1 MLAIAIAKYFKIK
14 EKNIFKSIE
23 SYKPN
28 NNRSQ
33 VVDSGNN
40 LIILD
45 AYNANPSSMNK
56 MINSFYKIK
65 KENKI
70 CILGDMGELGK
81 FSQNEHSGI
90 INLINSLNITTYF
103 IGAEFYKA
111 TNNNS
116 FENIEDFKDFLNT
129 NTISNSTIL
138 IKGSRSQQLE
148 KLVDLL

>member
-1 MLAIAIAKYFKIK
+1 MLAISIGKYFKIK

-33 VVDSGNN
+33 VIDSGNN

-81 FSQNEHSGI
+81 FSQNEHSDI
-90 INLINSLNITTYF
+90 VNLINSLKITTYY
-103 IGAEFYKA
+103 IGEEFCQA
-111 TNNNS
+111 TSINS
-116 FENIEDFKDFLNT
+116 FKDSEDFKDFLKT
-129 NTISNSTIL
+129 HTIRKSTIL

>member
-33 VVDSGNN
+33 VIDSGNN

-81 FSQNEHSGI
+81 FSQNEHSDI
-90 INLINSLNITTYF
+90 INLINSLNITTYY
-103 IGAEFYKA
+103 IGA
-111 TNNNS
+111 
-116 FENIEDFKDFLNT
+116 
-129 NTISNSTIL
+129 
-138 IKGSRSQQLE
+138 
-148 KLVDLL
+148 